1 MKLETLFAQQ
11 AAPGW
16 LPFWREQASAPYL
29 AALDRFLC
37 EEQKAGAV
45 FPPPADLFRAFALPP
60 EQVRVVI
67 LGQDP
72 YHEPGQAMGL
82 AFSVREGVKP
92 PPSLRNIC
100 KELAE
105 DCAADAAGT
114 DLTPWAEQGVFLLN
128 TTLTVRQGAANSHA
142 GHGWE
147 TFTRA
152 AVQYVLNA
160 AQTPVAAVLWGK
172 NAQAAAPLFQAAAA
186 GRPVLV
192 LQSAHPS
199 PLSAY
204 RGFFGSRPFSRVNAF
219 FAAQGQPAIDW
230 ALRRQTV

>member
-1 MKLETLFAQQ
+1 MKLETLFDQQ

-16 LPFWREQASAPYL
+16 RTFWQEQSNAPYL

-37 EEQKAGAV
+37 EEQQSGPV
-45 FPPPADLFRAFALPP
+45 FPPSADLFRAFALPP

-82 AFSVREGVKP
+82 ASSVREGVKP

-100 KELAE
+100 KELTG
-105 DCAADAAGT
+105 DCGTCADGT

-152 AVQYVLNA
+152 AVQYTLDA
-160 AQTPVAAVLWGK
+160 ARTPVAAVLWGK
-172 NAQAAAPLFQAAAA
+172 NAQAAAPLFRTAAAD
-186 GRPVLV
+186 RPVLI

-204 RGFFGSRPFSRVNAF
+204 RGFFGSKPFSRVNDF

-230 ALRRQTV
+230 TLRRQTK